1 MLYNL
6 YDDLLFKIIKY
17 EPIKSI
23 KISSKI
29 YKLIKNN
36 EDLQKYIIKKYY
48 NIFNLYDIFEK
59 NKINDLFTKIRIS
72 SNFFYNNLSYF
83 EKNLLN
89 MTFYID
95 NKRYYWYDKLY
106 IKNYKII
113 NLFIMFFSVL
123 EYDKLVDKLD
133 IYVETNNIISI
144 GNSNIFHISIKHYIL
159 YKELNENKY
168 IFILKP
174 DNILDYSLYLLNEIL
189 YNM

>member
-6 YDDLLFKIIKY
+6 NNDILFKIIKY
-17 EPIKSI
+17 EPIKCI
-23 KISSKI
+23 TISLKI
-29 YKLIKNN
+29 YELIKTNKKL
-36 EDLQKYIIKKYY
+36 EKYIIKKYY

-59 NKINDLFTKIRIS
+59 NKINDLFTKIRIT

-95 NKRYYWYDKLY
+95 NKKYYWYDKLY
-106 IKNYKII
+106 IKNHKII

-133 IYVETNNIISI
+133 IYVETNNIILI
-144 GNSNIFHISIKHYIL
+144 GNSNISHISIKHYIL
-159 YKELNENKY
+159 YKEQNENKY

-189 YNM
+189 YNI